1 MPGTVGTRAGRL
13 RSGKFHGVC
22 FFPCNLTL
30 GRDPLIGAASGEG
43 LAGILLGVGP
53 VRWHCPRQGTEDA
66 QGGGGQAC
74 SAGGQAS
81 RASPSGPGPAVC
93 VSAEAAGS
101 HGAHTAHTVWWPL
114 QGHRPRNDGA
124 EMGMGP
130 PVPTALLLPNK
141 KLSSF
146 YLLNF

>member
-53 VRWHCPRQGTEDA
+53 VRWHCPRQGTEDT
-66 QGGGGQAC
+66 QGGGGQAR
-74 SAGGQAS
+74 SAGS
-81 RASPSGPGPAVC
+81 RPHV
-93 VSAEAAGS
+93 
-101 HGAHTAHTVWWPL
+101 
-114 QGHRPRNDGA
+114 
-124 EMGMGP
+124 
-130 PVPTALLLPNK
+130 LLPVSPA
-141 KLSSF
+141 LPSA
-146 YLLNF
+146 